1 MIKKGSI
8 YKVELP
14 KRQGSHLQGGV
25 RPVLV
30 VSGNQKNK
38 GNIVNIVPLTTCA
51 KRRDLYT
58 HIPITGYGLPKA
70 SMTLCEHAM
79 PIDKCDLK
87 SENYIGLVPDQN
99 LLEQITLANQM
110 QFVWLKTN

>member
-38 GNIVNIVPLTTCA
+38 GNIVNIVPLTTSV
-51 KRRDLYT
+51 KRQDLYT
-58 HIPITGYGLPKA
+58 HIPITGYGLPKK
-70 SMTLCEHAM
+70 SITLCEHAM

-87 SENYIGLVPDQN
+87 SENYIGIITDES
-99 LLEQITLANQM
+99 LLDQITRANQM
-110 QFVWLKTN
+110 QFV